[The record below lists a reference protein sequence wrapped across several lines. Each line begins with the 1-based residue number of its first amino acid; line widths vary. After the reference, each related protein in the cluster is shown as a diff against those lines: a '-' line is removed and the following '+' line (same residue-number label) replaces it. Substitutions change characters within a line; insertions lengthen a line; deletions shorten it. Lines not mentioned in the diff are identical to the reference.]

1 MGDKDLKA
9 LTEAIKKLGI
19 QQEASMKEFSEK
31 LDDHKAQISTLI
43 DEKLKFCH
51 KKIDDIE
58 IRLSGV
64 EKRVNNHVDGSSRVC
79 NLQISGLPVK
89 EGENLENIVKI
100 ISTKFG
106 YPEKPECSVYRI
118 PGNEPSRP
126 IIVRFP
132 TEYHKTTFIHR
143 SYKAPKLERNIFP
156 GYANDKNRVY
166 IQHDLTHDQYKLYKS
181 AMALKKEDLIE
192 HVRIGQGNSIAIKLH
207 GTEKFKVVTSLEAL
221 EREKSAL
228 TAAGHRSEDQ

>member
-1 MGDKDLKA
+1 
-9 LTEAIKKLGI
+9 
-19 QQEASMKEFSEK
+19 MKEFSEK

-43 DEKLKFCH
+43 D
-51 KKIDDIE
+51 DIE
-58 IRLSGV
+58 IRLSWV

-106 YPEKPECSVYRI
+106 YTEKPECSVYRI

-126 IIVRFP
+126 IFVRFP
-132 TEYHKTTFIHR
+132 TEYHKTTFIRR

-192 HVRIGQGNSIAIKLH
+192 HVCIGQENSIAIKLH

-228 TAAGHRSEDQ
+228 IAAGHRSEDQ